1 MPCSVVVTGWNIP
14 EQQCSGQQLCLLLQT
29 DHAPWAWSL
38 PDGACSH
45 TSPAPYMQLLYS
57 QLHCCTANFI
67 AAHIVC
73 TMSCFGSVLHCSCLY
88 IQTRQNMTTSQQQ
101 ALA

>member
-14 EQQCSGQQLCLLLQT
+14 EQQCSGLQLCLLLQT

-38 PDGACSH
+38 PGGACSH

-57 QLHCCTANFI
+57 QLHCCTHCMYYELLWQC
-67 AAHIVC
+67 AALFMLVHPDKAK
-73 TMSCFGSVLHCSCLY
+73 HDY
-88 IQTRQNMTTSQQQ
+88 ISAAGVSLMRW
-101 ALA
+101 A